1 MNTNIVVVK
10 KRPSTAVT
18 VNKEKF
24 IFNINISFNELNIV
38 LKNTTG

>member
-24 IFNINISFNELNIV
+24 IFIINISFNELNIV
-38 LKNTTG
+38 FKNTFG